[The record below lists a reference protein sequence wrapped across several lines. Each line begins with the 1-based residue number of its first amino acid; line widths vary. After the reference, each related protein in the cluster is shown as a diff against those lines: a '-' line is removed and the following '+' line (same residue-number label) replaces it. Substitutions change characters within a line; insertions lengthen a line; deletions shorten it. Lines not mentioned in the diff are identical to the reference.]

1 MYLQF
6 YGLNRQP
13 FSITPEPT
21 YLFPGQPH
29 IKAWSVLEYGLS
41 NRSGIIVLA
50 GEVGS
55 GKTTLVKRLINETEN
70 QLTVGLISNTHKSMK
85 NLINWVLI
93 AFNQLDNEGS
103 QAAKHKQFQ
112 NFLEQSYQSHR
123 PAILIVD
130 EAQNLCTEALE
141 ELRLLHN
148 INAENKMLLQL
159 VLVGQPP
166 LLDLLKQKELSQ
178 LVQRV
183 SVGYHLK
190 SLNIV
195 ETVQYIQYR
204 LTNAGGNK
212 DIFSHHASATIFYY
226 SGGIPRIINA
236 LCDLALAYGY
246 SLETPVI
253 DTELVLEVIKSK
265 HEIGLFPA
273 LKEPNEEAIR
283 ARQLVKEKANID
295 IGLVTVNQSSDQ
307 SNE

>member
-13 FSITPEPT
+13 FSMTPEPT
-21 YLFPGQPH
+21 YLYPGQAH

-55 GKTTLVKRLINETEN
+55 GKTTLVKRLINETQN
-70 QLTVGLISNTHKSMK
+70 QLTVGLIANTHKSMK

-103 QAAKHKQFQ
+103 QAAKHKQLQ
-112 NFLEQSYQSHR
+112 KFLEHSYQSNR
-123 PAILIVD
+123 RAILIVD
-130 EAQNLCTEALE
+130 EAQNLSTEALE

-148 INAENKMLLQL
+148 MNAENKMLLQL

-166 LLDLLKQKELSQ
+166 LLNLLKQQELSQ

-212 DIFSHHASATIFYY
+212 DIFSHHACATIFYY

-246 SLETPVI
+246 SLEKPVI
-253 DTELVLEVIKSK
+253 DTELVLDVIKSK
-265 HEIGLFPA
+265 HDIGLFPT
-273 LKEPNEEAIR
+273 LKEPNEEAIK
-283 ARQLVKEKANID
+283 ARQLVKEKTNID
-295 IGLVTVNQSSDQ
+295 IGLVTVNQVSDKPI
-307 SNE
+307 

>member
-6 YGLNRQP
+6 YGLNKQP
-13 FSITPEPT
+13 FSMTPEPSS
-21 YLFPGQPH
+21 LFPGQPH
-29 IKAWSVLEYGLS
+29 VKAWAVLEYGLS

-55 GKTTLVKRLINETEN
+55 GKTTIIKRLINETQN

-85 NLINWVLI
+85 DLINWVLI
-93 AFNQLDNEGS
+93 AFDQPDNEGS
-103 QAAKHKQFQ
+103 QAAKHQQ
-112 NFLEQSYQSHR
+112 LQVFLEEAYQSHR

-130 EAQNLCTEALE
+130 EAQNLSAEALE

-148 INAENKMLLQL
+148 INSENKMLLQL

-166 LLDLLKQKELSQ
+166 LLKLLRQKELSQ
-178 LVQRV
+178 LVQRI

-190 SLNIV
+190 PINIV

-204 LTNAGGNK
+204 LTKAGGNK
-212 DIFSHHASATIFYY
+212 DIFTHHASATIFYY

-236 LCDLALAYGY
+236 LCDLSLAYGY
-246 SLETPVI
+246 TVEAPII
-253 DTELVLEVIKSK
+253 DPKLVLEVIRSK
-265 HEIGLFPA
+265 RDIGLFPA

-283 ARQLVKEKANID
+283 ARQLVKEKTNID
-295 IGLVTVNQSSDQ
+295 IGILTPSASITNQT
-307 SNE
+307 